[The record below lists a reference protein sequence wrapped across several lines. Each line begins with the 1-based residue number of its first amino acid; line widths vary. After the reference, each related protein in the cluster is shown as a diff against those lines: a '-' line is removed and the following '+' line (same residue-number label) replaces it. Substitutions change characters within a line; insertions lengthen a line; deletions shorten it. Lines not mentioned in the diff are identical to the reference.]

1 MTRAERHPDLASLA
15 LYAGRDC
22 GMFRK
27 VALWPHVSR
36 CANCQAEIEQFRSAQ
51 TSLVELTTELPESI
65 RWDRLADEMTAN
77 IHLGLEAGECVAPF
91 RGAQSEPALT
101 SIDWRA
107 AAVIAAMLLIMA
119 GAWFLNPPARRTEG
133 ALRAARVEIRTTPV
147 GLEVNE
153 NGNSLVLMHG
163 DGRAPVAPAMI
174 VSAPGSLR
182 ARYVDSDTG
191 QITINNV
198 YSE

>member
-1 MTRAERHPDLASLA
+1 MTHTAKHPGRASLA
-15 LYAGRDC
+15 LYAGNDC
-22 GMFRK
+22 GLFRK
-27 VALWPHVSR
+27 IQLWPHVTH
-36 CANCQAEIEQFRSAQ
+36 CADCQAEIERYRSARA
-51 TSLVELTTELPESI
+51 SLVALTAELPNSI
-65 RWDRLADEMTAN
+65 HWDRLAEEMTAN

-91 RGAQSEPALT
+91 RGAQPEASRST
-101 SIDWRA
+101 IDWRA

-119 GAWFLNPPARRTEG
+119 GAWFLNPPARGLKTAMG
-133 ALRAARVEIRTTPV
+133 TAHVEIRTTPV

-163 DGRAPVAPAMI
+163 DGRTPATPAMI

-182 ARYVDSDTG
+182 ARYVDTDTG
-191 QITINNV
+191 QITINHV